1 MSRRVLRRR
10 VILGSAIVVLVVLLV
25 VTSLWTRAQGPVQ
38 LFTVPVTRTL
48 NSWSLSLGALFNGPQ
63 LQRENNEL
71 RQRLAQLKA
80 YESER
85 DTLHLENEHLR
96 NLTEVPL
103 PSGWQPLGVEVIGRQ
118 QDETGTNYIINRG
131 ATSGLIPGL
140 ALVAGIS
147 ASANTK
153 SRLTAVMVGIV
164 KSVGREVSIFSSLTS
179 AQSQILA
186 EVVNTS
192 QSQGLAVGEYNL
204 AVRLKFIPLNDE
216 LTTGQPVVTSNL
228 ASLIPSGLL
237 LGSITAVDRPSGD
250 FFQSAVVATPWPLDK
265 LRFLYVLLPTSPSD

>member
-10 VILGSAIVVLVVLLV
+10 LILGSAIALLLVLLV
-25 VTSLWTRAQGPVQ
+25 GTSLWSRTQGVVQSFTLPVAK
-38 LFTVPVTRTL
+38 TL
-48 NSWSLSLGALFNGPQ
+48 NNWSLGLSALFSGPQ
-63 LQRENNEL
+63 LQQENNDL

-85 DTLHLENEHLR
+85 DTLRLENEHLR
-96 NLTEVPL
+96 NLTGVPL
-103 PSGWQPLGVEVIGRQ
+103 PSGWHPLGVEVIGRQ

-131 ATSGLIPGL
+131 ATSGLVPGL

-147 ASANTK
+147 ESINDK

-164 KSVGREVSIFSSLTS
+164 KSVGRQVSTFASLTS

-186 EVVNTS
+186 EVVNNS

-204 AVRLKFIPLNDE
+204 AVRLKFIPLNDA
-216 LTTGQPVVTSNL
+216 LDVGQPVVTSNL
-228 ASLIPSGLL
+228 TSLIPSGLL

-250 FFQSAVVATPWPLDK
+250 FFQSAVVAPPWPLDK
-265 LRFLYVLLPTSPSD
+265 LRFLYVLLPPASPN